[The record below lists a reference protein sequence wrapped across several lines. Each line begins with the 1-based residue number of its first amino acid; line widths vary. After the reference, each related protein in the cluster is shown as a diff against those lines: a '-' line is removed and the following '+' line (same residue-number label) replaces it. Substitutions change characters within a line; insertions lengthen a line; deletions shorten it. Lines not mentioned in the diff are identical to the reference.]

1 MDNDVIILVIILGV
15 IGAVVAGLM
24 IRFVLICI
32 NRIKI
37 ATTGLQVFSAL
48 VLLGLG
54 FVLFPI
60 TLMIQAFEVAI
71 GDSLKLHRN
80 KRTN

>member
-1 MDNDVIILVIILGV
+1 M
-15 IGAVVAGLM
+15 GAVLAGLM

-32 NRIKI
+32 NRIKV
-37 ATTGLQVFSAL
+37 ATTSFQVFSAL

-60 TLMIQAFEVAI
+60 TLILQACDVAF
-71 GDSLKLHRN
+71 GD
-80 KRTN
+80 